1 MERVIKFRGKRL
13 DTGQWV
19 YGDLLTNTTPFEI
32 LAYKGQYSVNQD
44 TVGQYVNIIDI
55 NGREIYEGDIVCA
68 KADEVAIPENYL
80 IFWDEES
87 AELIAK
93 SQQVWHSQSVCN
105 IMDIEVIGNI
115 YDNPELFEL

>member
-55 NGREIYEGDIVCA
+55 NGREIYEGDMIRKLILAIKKIRVC
-68 KADEVAIPENYL
+68 
-80 IFWDEES
+80 
-87 AELIAK
+87 K
-93 SQQVWHSQSVCN
+93 SNKWNCYECPYYTFVWHGTICRG
-105 IMDIEVIGNI
+105 IKC
-115 YDNPELFEL
+115 LFPHKN